1 MQKPYQQLNDT
12 VASINILVKGLDSYI
27 HICGEFGT
35 TVVFIRVIYMIG
47 YKVFLDWLLWFKF
60 DISLEQCMEKNDN
73 GSKMYSVIFGWM
85 IMNKQDID
93 ICTLLW
99 NLRKNE
105 ILDTGTSICL
115 TFLFGT
121 IVTHRTKNLFF
132 NLDFILC
139 YCIIHSFT
147 RHATFEDW
155 DILWHVALVFVYKVQ
170 LCSTST
176 FFDMCQQKLSNREN

>member
-1 MQKPYQQLNDT
+1 MGNSEQLWF
-12 VASINILVKGLDSYI
+12 SSGL
-27 HICGEFGT
+27 
-35 TVVFIRVIYMIG
+35 YMIG

-60 DISLEQCMEKNDN
+60 DISLEQCMEKMIMAQ
-73 GSKMYSVIFGWM
+73 KCSVIFGWM

-99 NLRKNE
+99 NLRKMKFWTLE
-105 ILDTGTSICL
+105 LVFASPFYLVLLLHTERKI
-115 TFLFGT
+115 F
-121 IVTHRTKNLFF
+121 FF

-155 DILWHVALVFVYKVQ
+155 DILWHVALVFIQSAIVHRFFWYVSTKVKQ
-170 LCSTST
+170 ERKLT
-176 FFDMCQQKLSNREN
+176 FKKRHKKNPKFSQPFTF